1 MPKCEA
7 PGAATFVEER
17 TSLRQLQ
24 GDLPEFSGSG
34 SSSLIIGIVRKV
46 TRTGPWQGVQNRFAG
61 CRFLAPVLVC
71 CTLPVAFTLNGCT
84 PSQSEKAPVSQTP
97 QATAP
102 ALPAPEVAPA
112 PAPAP
117 PQPSAEELKVKE
129 LIRQV
134 EAAYAAGEADYRRGS
149 LPEAKTQF
157 DRAVDL
163 MLTSGIDLR
172 ANSTLSDEFD
182 RILDGVNGL
191 EMEAL
196 KQGNGFVVPMEPAP
210 SEVAEDVT
218 FTVDPNLVAR
228 ATADLATTKSDLP
241 LLMNQ
246 YVAAFI
252 NFFAYTQKGHNTL
265 LHSFQRS
272 GRYLAM
278 IQRVLAEEGVPQDLI
293 YQAVA
298 ESGFQPQAVNR
309 RSRAG
314 GMWQFMPSGNYGLT
328 RSAYVDERFDPEKS
342 TRAYARYMKFLYDQL
357 GDWYLAMAAY
367 DWGAGN
373 VQRAVVKTGYADFWE
388 LYGRHEL
395 PKETQNYVP
404 EILAAIIIANHPTQY
419 GFEDITHD
427 PPVLTDTVTVNY
439 SVNLRLVSDL
449 VGAPIDEILAL
460 NPSLLRL
467 VTPPE
472 SSFDLHL
479 PAGTETLFE
488 QRIALIP
495 EDKRNSWRY
504 HAVAPEDTIASVARE
519 YNVKPEALA
528 ADNHL
533 SVSSALGDVAALV
546 VPVALA
552 PTPLART
559 RLYTARRGDTL
570 ITIADRFGV
579 SLAQLRRWNKITDAG
594 TRVEPGRRLHV
605 AEPVTASQAT
615 RSRQSGSARTAS
627 AKGSNPKSASAKTS
641 ASSRQSSA
649 SPAAGRGT
657 ASGST
662 SKKAGA
668 KNSTP
673 PKSGSPKKTQAKSK
687 SSSSQ

>member
-1 MPKCEA
+1 M
-7 PGAATFVEER
+7 
-17 TSLRQLQ
+17 
-24 GDLPEFSGSG
+24 
-34 SSSLIIGIVRKV
+34 
-46 TRTGPWQGVQNRFAG
+46 
-61 CRFLAPVLVC
+61 LAC
-71 CTLPVAFTLNGCT
+71 CTLPVALVLNGCA
-84 PSQSEKAPVSQTP
+84 PSKKAPVNQPP

-102 ALPAPEVAPA
+102 AVVAPVVPA
-112 PAPAP
+112 PAPTP
-117 PQPSAEELKVKE
+117 PQPTAEELKVKQ
-129 LIRQV
+129 LIQQV
-134 EAAYAAGEADYRRGS
+134 EAAYAAGEADYRHGS
-149 LPEAKTQF
+149 LPEAKVEF

-163 MLTSGIDLR
+163 MLASGIDIR
-172 ANSTLSDEFD
+172 ANSALSDEFD
-182 RILDGVNGL
+182 RIIDQVNGL

-196 KQGNGFVVPMEPAP
+196 KQGNGFVAKVEPAP
-210 SEVAEDVT
+210 AEVAEDVT

-228 ATADLATTKSDLP
+228 AAADLATTKSDLP

-314 GMWQFMPSGNYGLT
+314 GMWQFMPSSVYGLT
-328 RSAYVDERFDPEKS
+328 RNAYVDERFDPEKS

-395 PKETQNYVP
+395 PRETQNYVP

-439 SVNLRLVSDL
+439 SVNLRLVADL
-449 VGAPIDEILAL
+449 VGAPIDEIAAL

-467 VTPPE
+467 VTPPDT
-472 SSFDLHL
+472 SFDLHL

-495 EDKRNSWRY
+495 EDRRNSWRY
-504 HAVAPEDTIASVARE
+504 HAVTAGDTIASVARE
-519 YNVKPEALA
+519 YSVRPDALA
-528 ADNHL
+528 ADNQL
-533 SVSSALGDVAALV
+533 GVSADLHGVAALA

-605 AEPVTASQAT
+605 AEPATVSPAT
-615 RSRQSGSARTAS
+615 RGRQSGTARAVTQPSARS
-627 AKGSNPKSASAKTS
+627 SKSKSAGAR
-641 ASSRQSSA
+641 ASTR
-649 SPAAGRGT
+649 T
-657 ASGST
+657 
-662 SKKAGA
+662 
-668 KNSTP
+668 
-673 PKSGSPKKTQAKSK
+673 KSGGLKRAPAKSK
-687 SSSSQ
+687 SSPSQ